1 MVRKKIAVTSPEN
14 GFSAVPVPKAGPY
27 RWLWVSV
34 SGSLLQPSPCSVIS
48 RFRPSLEEALQWRDS
63 LDKLLQNNC
72 KSELL
77 LTKVSGGAEVRAPWT
92 ARVPA
97 PS

>member
-1 MVRKKIAVTSPEN
+1 M
-14 GFSAVPVPKAGPY
+14 
-27 RWLWVSV
+27 SV
-34 SGSLLQPSPCSVIS
+34 SGSLSQPSPCSVIS

-77 LTKVSGGAEVRAPWT
+77 LTKASGGAEAWAPCAARVRAP
-92 ARVPA
+92 
-97 PS
+97 S